1 MELIKHE
8 LQVPKETKE
17 VIDLLEKIYVQVQDG
32 VQITDLAEI
41 FDELSRAVKGID
53 QVDDEMKSKHRS
65 DAIAYLAL
73 KVGSKF

>member
-17 VIDLLEKIYVQVQDG
+17 VIDLLEQIYVQVQDG
-32 VQITDLAEI
+32 VQVTDLAEI

-53 QVDDEMKSKHRS
+53 QVDDEMKSKHRA
-65 DAIAYLAL
+65 DALSYLAL
-73 KVGSKF
+73 KIGSKF